1 MKANRLAVV
10 VVAAFVGLIVLSSS
24 LYVVEM
30 TEQVVVTQFGK
41 PIGDATTEPGLKI
54 KVPFI
59 QKVNSFEKRIL
70 EWDGSPRQIPTRDKR
85 YIWVDTFARWRI
97 IDPLKFMQSVT
108 DELGAHARL
117 DDVIDAIR
125 LDDIIDAITRDLL
138 TSHNLLEVVRNP
150 NREMEVFEMDVPR
163 EAQEEIGIGRSE
175 IAELIQER
183 AAEQMPRYGIELID
197 VQIKRVNY
205 VEEVRQKV
213 YERMIS
219 ERQRI
224 AERYRSE
231 GKGQSAEIRGQK
243 EKELQR
249 ITSGAYR
256 VAEELKGK
264 ADADAA
270 KIYADAFGRDP
281 EFYSFLRTL
290 ESYKATLDSEST
302 LILTTDGDYFKLL
315 KTMK

>member
-1 MKANRLAVV
+1 MKTTRLATL
-10 VVAAFVGLIVLSSS
+10 VVAAFLGLIVLTNS
-24 LYVVEM
+24 LYVVDM
-30 TEQVVVTQFGK
+30 TEQIIITQFGK
-41 PIGDATTEPGLKI
+41 PIGDAVSEPGLKI

-59 QKVNSFEKRIL
+59 QKVNTFDKRIL
-70 EWDGSPRQIPTRDKR
+70 EWDGSPRQVPTRDKR

-97 IDPLKFMQSVT
+97 ADPLKFMQSVT
-108 DELGAHARL
+108 DEIGAQARL
-117 DDVIDAIR
+117 DDV
-125 LDDIIDAITRDLL
+125 IDAITRDLL
-138 TSHNLLEVVRNP
+138 TSHNLLEVVRNT

-163 EAQEEIGIGRSE
+163 EAQDEIGIGRSE
-175 IAELIQER
+175 IAALVLER
-183 AAEQMPRYGIELID
+183 AAAQMPRYGIVLID
-197 VQIKRVNY
+197 VKIKRVNY

-256 VAEELKGK
+256 VAEELKGN
-264 ADADAA
+264 ADADAVA
-270 KIYADAFGRDP
+270 P
-281 EFYSFLRTL
+281 E
-290 ESYKATLDSEST
+290 
-302 LILTTDGDYFKLL
+302 
-315 KTMK
+315 

>member
-1 MKANRLAVV
+1 
-10 VVAAFVGLIVLSSS
+10 
-24 LYVVEM
+24 
-30 TEQVVVTQFGK
+30 
-41 PIGDATTEPGLKI
+41 
-54 KVPFI
+54 
-59 QKVNSFEKRIL
+59 
-70 EWDGSPRQIPTRDKR
+70 
-85 YIWVDTFARWRI
+85 
-97 IDPLKFMQSVT
+97 VT
-108 DELGAHARL
+108 DEIGAQARL
-117 DDVIDAIR
+117 DDV
-125 LDDIIDAITRDLL
+125 IDAITRDLL
-138 TSHNLLEVVRNP
+138 TSHNLLEVVRNT
-150 NREMEVFEMDVPR
+150 NRELEVFEMDVPR
-163 EAQEEIGIGRSE
+163 EAQEAIGIGRSE
-175 IAELIQER
+175 IAALILER
-183 AAEQMPRYGIELID
+183 AAEQMPRYGIELVD
-197 VQIKRVNY
+197 VKIKRVNY

-256 VAEELKGK
+256 VAEELKGN

-290 ESYKATLDSEST
+290 ESYKATLDAEST

-315 KTMK
+315 KRMK

>member
-1 MKANRLAVV
+1 MRTTRLVVIAVAV
-10 VVAAFVGLIVLSSS
+10 FLGLIVLSNS
-24 LYVVEM
+24 LYVVDM
-30 TEQVVVTQFGK
+30 TQQVVITQFGK
-41 PIGDATTEPGLKI
+41 PIGDAVANPGLKI

-59 QKVNSFEKRIL
+59 QKVNVFDKRIL
-70 EWDGSPRQIPTRDKR
+70 EWDGSPRQVPTRDKR

-97 IDPLKFMQSVT
+97 IDPLRFMQSVS
-108 DELGAHARL
+108 DENGAHARL
-117 DDVIDAIR
+117 DDVIDAI
-125 LDDIIDAITRDLL
+125 TRDLL
-138 TSHNLLEVVRNP
+138 TSHDLIEVVRNTD
-150 NREMEVFEMDVPR
+150 RAMEIFELDVPR
-163 EAQEEIGIGRSE
+163 EAQVEIMVGRLGITRE
-175 IAELIQER
+175 VLER

-231 GKGQSAEIRGQK
+231 GQGQSAEIRGQK

-249 ITSGAYR
+249 ITSEAYR

-264 ADADAA
+264 ADAEASA
-270 KIYADAFGRDP
+270 IYAEAFGRDP
-281 EFYSFLRTL
+281 DFYSFLRTL
-290 ESYKATLDSEST
+290 ESYKTTLDGEST
-302 LILTTDGDYFKLL
+302 LILTTDSDYFRFL
-315 KTMK
+315 KDMKGN

>member
-1 MKANRLAVV
+1 MRTTRLAVIA
-10 VVAAFVGLIVLSSS
+10 VVAFLALVVLSNS
-24 LYVVEM
+24 LYVVDM
-30 TEQVVVTQFGK
+30 TQQVIITQFGM
-41 PIGDATTEPGLKI
+41 PIGDAVGDPGLKL

-59 QKVNSFEKRIL
+59 QKVNAFDKRIL
-70 EWDGSPRQIPTRDKR
+70 EWDGSPRQVPTRDKR

-97 IDPLKFMQSVT
+97 ADPLKFMQSVT
-108 DELGAHARL
+108 NEIGAQARL
-117 DDVIDAIR
+117 DDV
-125 LDDIIDAITRDLL
+125 IDAITRDLL
-138 TSHNLLEVVRNP
+138 TSHDLIEVVRNTD
-150 NREMEVFEMDVPR
+150 RELEIFELDVPR
-163 EAQEEIGIGRSE
+163 EAQAEITIGRLGITRE
-175 IAELIQER
+175 VLLR
-183 AAEQMPRYGIELID
+183 AAEQMPRYGIELVD

-224 AERYRSE
+224 AEGYRSE
-231 GKGQSAEIRGQK
+231 GQGQSAEIRGQK

-249 ITSGAYR
+249 ITSEAYR

-270 KIYADAFGRDP
+270 KIYAGAFGRDP

-290 ESYKATLDSEST
+290 ESYKTTLDDEST
-302 LILTTDGDYFKLL
+302 LILTTDGDYFKFL
-315 KTMK
+315 KEMKGK